1 MLNHQ
6 RIQLLDA
13 TLRDGGLGLEDEFI
27 NHFNDAV
34 FTQEMIRHIAGLLVD
49 SGVDIVELGS
59 IHPLGDDH
67 SMFSKF
73 HYLEQLSEIIPSP
86 RTTNQM
92 YVGMYVGPDTPD
104 DRVVAHNESLL
115 DGARVILRYSQLQKS
130 LDFCEMLVEKG
141 YKVFIQPMLTMR
153 YSEKELQLIV
163 DTANR
168 INAYALYFV
177 DSYGYMMEENVK
189 YFFQF
194 YDSSLKPDIKI
205 GFHAHNNMNLA
216 FANVLTFLSIP
227 SEREIIVDS
236 CATGMGQGAGNL
248 QTELILPYLNQHF
261 GKRYNF
267 DPILQICELLD
278 ETYDNRTTWG
288 YSVFRALPAIYR
300 TAYKYAVVLRK
311 KHKLSY
317 CQINEILRQMPD
329 QLRPQYT
336 PDNLEKVY
344 DAYLKQKNKA

>member
-1 MLNHQ
+1 MKICQ

-27 NHFNDAV
+27 NHFNDKV
-34 FTQEMIRHIAGLLVD
+34 FTKEIIRQIAILLVKSD
-49 SGVDIVELGS
+49 IDIVELGS
-59 IHPLGDDH
+59 IHPLGEDH

-73 HYLEQLSEIIPSP
+73 HYLEQLSEIIPLP
-86 RTTNQM
+86 KNTNQM
-92 YVGMYVGPDTPD
+92 YVGMFVGPDTPYD
-104 DRVVAHNESLL
+104 KILPHDNNLL
-115 DGARVILRYSQLQKS
+115 DGVRVILRYSQLKKS
-130 LDFCEMLVEKG
+130 LDFCEMLADKG

-163 DTANR
+163 DTANK

-189 YFFQF
+189 YFFHF
-194 YDSSLKPDIKI
+194 YDSSLKPDIRI
-205 GFHAHNNMNLA
+205 GFHAHNNLNLA
-216 FANVLTFLSIP
+216 FANAQTFLAIP
-227 SEREIIVDS
+227 STRRIILDS

-248 QTELILPYLNQHF
+248 QTELILPYINQLF
-261 GKRYNF
+261 NKKYNF
-267 DPILQICELLD
+267 EAVLQICELLD
-278 ETYDNRTTWG
+278 MTYDNHTIWG
-288 YSVFRALPAIYR
+288 YSVFRALPAIYK

-317 CQINEILRQMPD
+317 CQINEILQQMPD

-344 DAYLKQKNKA
+344 NAYLNQNSKA